1 MEKNYISSEQSY
13 RNNTPIQNNDKY
25 SNDNRNFKVN
35 NNIGTN
41 SNIEKSSNNT
51 KRNDYSIFNNPYN
64 NLNDNPPNFLL
75 DKTVNNTYN
84 NVNNNYNGDNKE
96 NNINHKKSHIENHKN
111 KMPNIKIPEFKVIF
125 NPFIIDLIYFTILD
139 NQKID
144 FYGFFYGTEKETVN
158 IKTNDHNS
166 SNKTSTRYLLVEAV
180 DFIFNK
186 NSLNSKN
193 LDDTITESIKLVKN
207 KSKDK
212 DKKDFFL
219 LGMFSTRTESEPIPS
234 VIDSSVFF
242 NFSSNSKINCKSNL
256 PFIFGCFTSS
266 FQLHY
271 ELDKTDNI
279 ISHKLKS
286 RLYIINPNTLQD
298 LISISYDIVN
308 LKETTYK
315 YQPLV
320 FGESFNIPNEKLL
333 SDLKNSSIKVITDL
347 KQVLN
352 ETLSNINPTITKSDN
367 KKDKENNE
375 IEELRKKL
383 IERKNKNDELVNEI
397 FQHISN

>member
-1 MEKNYISSEQSY
+1 MERNYNSSEQSY
-13 RNNTPIQNNDKY
+13 KINTPNQNTEKY
-25 SNDNRNFKVN
+25 SNNHNKNFNATN
-35 NNIGTN
+35 NKGFDI
-41 SNIEKSSNNT
+41 SNNT
-51 KRNDYSIFNNPYN
+51 KKNDYSIFNNPYN

-75 DKTVNNTYN
+75 DKTNNMP
-84 NVNNNYNGDNKE
+84 NNNRNNNNIDTKE
-96 NNINHKKSHIENHKN
+96 NNVNHKKSQIETHRN
-111 KMPNIKIPEFKVIF
+111 KITSIKIPEFKVIF

-158 IKTNDHNS
+158 IKTNDYNS

-186 NSLNSKN
+186 SSLNSKN
-193 LDDTITESIKLVKN
+193 LDDTITESLKSIKN
-207 KSKDK
+207 KTKDSKEIY
-212 DKKDFFL
+212 L

-242 NFSSNSKINCKSNL
+242 NFSSNSKINSKSSL
-256 PFIFGCFTSS
+256 PYIFGCFTSS

-279 ISHKLKS
+279 LSHKLKS

-298 LISISYDIVN
+298 LMSISYDIVN

-320 FGESFNIPNEKLL
+320 YGESFNVHNEKLIT
-333 SDLKNSSIKVITDL
+333 DLKNSSSKVISDL
-347 KQVLN
+347 KQVLS
-352 ETLSNINPTITKSDN
+352 ETLSSLNQSNNKSKKNENENI
-367 KKDKENNE
+367 E
-375 IEELRKKL
+375 IENLRKKL
-383 IERKNKNDELVNEI
+383 IEKKNKNEELVNEI
-397 FQHISN
+397 FQQIK